1 MSIQKH
7 EFYEG
12 AALHQLIK
20 GADVSSVQ
28 YVAPFWVLNG
38 KIRVYLKYST
48 AVRSPWGFTFGPD
61 EQWLLHACAQ
71 QNPLFIGLICGS
83 DGIAAVPFES
93 YVTIAAISDSAL
105 RIACTRLHREHF
117 EVSGPL
123 GALARKIAP
132 SDWKRVVGD
141 QTTNGEML

>member
-28 YVAPFWVLNG
+28 YAAPFWVLNG
-38 KIRVYLKYST
+38 TIQVYLKYST
-48 AVRSPWGFTFGPD
+48 AIRSPWAFTFGPD
-61 EQWLLHACAQ
+61 EQLLLHACAQ
-71 QNPLFIGLICGS
+71 KGQLLIGLICGA
-83 DGIAAVPFES
+83 DGVVAIAFKNYASV
-93 YVTIAAISDSAL
+93 AGISESAL
-105 RIACTRLHREHF
+105 RIACNRRHREHF

-123 GALARKIAP
+123 GTLPRKIAP
-132 SDWKRVVGD
+132 SDWKRAVGD
-141 QTTNGEML
+141 QNTNGEMP